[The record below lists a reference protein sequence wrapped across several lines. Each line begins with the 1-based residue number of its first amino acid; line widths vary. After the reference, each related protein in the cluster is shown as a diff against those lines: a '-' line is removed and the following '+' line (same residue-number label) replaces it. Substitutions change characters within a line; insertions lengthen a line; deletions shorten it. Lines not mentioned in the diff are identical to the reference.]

1 MREKIFASL
10 SMLPFFL
17 LFIAFQIAPLVWI
30 VINSFRLED
39 EDGFTLENYT
49 YIFNSKFYAQSFEL
63 SLQISL
69 TSSFFGLLIAL
80 IGSYSLYKLAP
91 SKLTSMI
98 LSFNTMTSNFSGVP
112 LAFAFIILL
121 GANGV
126 FNLFLKEIGLEPV
139 FNLYSVLGIN
149 ITYVYFQI
157 PLAILLLY
165 PAFNSLEENQENASR
180 LLGASRR
187 IYWLKIALPILA
199 PALIGVF
206 VILVANALGA
216 YATIYALTSGNFNVL
231 PIRIASLIAGDV
243 TLDPYMA
250 SAVSVLLILMM
261 IVIATISNLISKRYD
276 YKQKESR

>member
-1 MREKIFASL
+1 MKEKFIASL
-10 SMLPFFL
+10 SMIPFFI
-17 LFIAFQIAPLVWI
+17 LFLAFQIAPLAWI

-80 IGSYSLYKLAP
+80 VGSYSLYKLAP
-91 SKLTSMI
+91 SKITSMI

-126 FNLFLKEIGLEPV
+126 LNLFLKELGLEPI

-149 ITYVYFQI
+149 LTYVYFQI

-165 PAFNSLEENQENASR
+165 PAFNSLDANQESASE
-180 LLGASRR
+180 LLGAKKSS
-187 IYWLKIALPILA
+187 YWLKIALPILA

-261 IVIATISNLISKRYD
+261 VVIAVISNFISKKYD
-276 YKQKESR
+276 YKQKGTK

>member
-1 MREKIFASL
+1 MKEKILAFC
-10 SMLPFFL
+10 SMIPFFV
-17 LFIAFQIAPLVWI
+17 LFIAFQIAPLAWI
-30 VINSFRLED
+30 LVNSFRIED
-39 EDGFTLENYT
+39 EEGFTLENYS

-69 TSSFFGLLIAL
+69 TSSFFGLLFAL

-98 LSFNTMTSNFSGVP
+98 LSFNTMSSNFSGVP

-126 FNLFLKEIGLEPV
+126 LNLFLNKLGIDPLI
-139 FNLYSVLGIN
+139 NLYSVSGIN
-149 ITYVYFQI
+149 ITYIYFQI

-165 PAFNSLEENQENASR
+165 PAFNSLEQNQESASE
-180 LLGASRR
+180 LLGANKMT
-187 IYWLKIALPILA
+187 YWLKIALPILA
-199 PALIGVF
+199 PALLGVF

-250 SAVSVLLILMM
+250 SAVSVLLILLML
-261 IVIATISNLISKRYD
+261 IIAVISNFISKKYD
-276 YKQKESR
+276 YKQKGSR

>member
-1 MREKIFASL
+1 MKEKFIASL
-10 SMLPFFL
+10 SMIPFFI
-17 LFIAFQIAPLVWI
+17 LFLAFQIAPLAWI

-80 IGSYSLYKLAP
+80 VGSYSLYKLAP
-91 SKLTSMI
+91 SKITSMI

-126 FNLFLKEIGLEPV
+126 LNLFLKELGLEPI

-149 ITYVYFQI
+149 LTYVYFQI

-165 PAFNSLEENQENASR
+165 PAFNSLDANQESASE
-180 LLGASRR
+180 LLGARKSS
-187 IYWLKIALPILA
+187 YWLKIALPILA

-261 IVIATISNLISKRYD
+261 VVIAVISNFISKKYD
-276 YKQKESR
+276 YKQKGTK